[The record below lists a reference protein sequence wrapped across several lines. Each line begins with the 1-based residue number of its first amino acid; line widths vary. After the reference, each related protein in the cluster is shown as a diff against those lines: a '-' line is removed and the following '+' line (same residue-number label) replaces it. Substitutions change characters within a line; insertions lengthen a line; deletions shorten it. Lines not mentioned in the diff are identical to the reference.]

1 MRFTRL
7 GGHFRW
13 IVGLASATSAAVVGY
28 ACSSGNSHPASVVD
42 LGDAAGQ
49 DSGKLPDG
57 GGTLPDGGKL
67 PDGGTLPD
75 GGQGGDGGGSGC
87 SALTQDG
94 TMVTTGAG
102 TGTIPTP
109 TGGVIYQG
117 TYFMTARSYFGSV
130 VDTSVIGR
138 TLVVGPKDWT
148 IIEAIQ
154 GTGAP
159 VVTSTTGTWETL
171 QPDVL
176 SLSITCPGPKHL
188 QNLQYTGGGP
198 QLTLFPTNE
207 LTEVY
212 ELQ

>member
-13 IVGLASATSAAVVGY
+13 IVGLVSATSAAVVGY
-28 ACSSGNSHPASVVD
+28 ACSSGSSHPAPFVD
-42 LGDAAGQ
+42 LGDSSIADGGGTGGDGGGR

-57 GGTLPDGGKL
+57 GQPG
-67 PDGGTLPD
+67 D
-75 GGQGGDGGGSGC
+75 GGQGGDASGSAC
-87 SALTQDG
+87 SPLTQDG
-94 TMVTTGAG
+94 TMVTTAAG

-109 TGGVIYQG
+109 AGGVIYQG
-117 TYFMTARSYFGSV
+117 TYFMSARSTFGSAP
-130 VDTSVIGR
+130 DTSVLGR
-138 TLVVGPKDWT
+138 TIVVGPKDWT
-148 IIEAIQ
+148 IIEALQ
-154 GTGAP
+154 GAA
-159 VVTSTTGTWETL
+159 VTSTTGTWETF

-207 LTEVY
+207 VVEVY
-212 ELQ
+212 DLQ